1 MNSRE
6 RFFAT
11 INRQPVDR
19 PASWLGLPTPAAIP
33 GLLKHFKVNTVDE
46 LRRKIDDDV
55 YPICVPYNNPPTNDI
70 GCSLAFAKAG
80 IGGGQDERTLTAP
93 GFFEDMTDPALVDT
107 FPWPDPEEH
116 IDFQKCREL
125 AKAAPEDKAR
135 MGIMWAAHFQ
145 DSCSA
150 FGMENALMTMMTC
163 PEMYQA
169 VIDRITKFYLDCGE
183 IFYEATKGYLDAVLI
198 GNDFGSQQ
206 GLMVDPDSLREYVFP
221 GTRALVQQAK
231 QYGLKVVHHSCGSI
245 YPIIDDLFMLGV
257 DTVHPIQA
265 KAKDMNAE
273 RLSADFGDHGSFF
286 GGVDA
291 QYLLVKGTPEEVR
304 EDVRRLK
311 RLFPTGLIISP
322 SHEAVL
328 PDIKPENI
336 EALFEAVHEDPLP
349 RPSLSP
355 LKGDD
360 EDPLL
365 SPLKGDDEVQGVA
378 CSAPSSPFKG
388 DRESLDREGHQRLR
402 FGSVI
407 AVPAARLADY
417 KYLHAHCWPGVKR
430 MIKECHLENY
440 SIYYKDG
447 LLFSYYEYT
456 GDDYEADMAKMAAD
470 PETQRWWAVCKPCQR
485 PLPTRKPGE
494 WWADMEEVF
503 HLD

>member
-1 MNSRE
+1 MNHRE

-11 INRQPVDR
+11 LKRQPVDR
-19 PASWLGLPTPAAIP
+19 PASWLGLPVGAAIP
-33 GLLKHFKVNTVDE
+33 NLLRHFNVSSIDE
-46 LRRKIDDDV
+46 LREKIDDDV
-55 YPICVPYNNPPTNDI
+55 YPICVPYDNPPTNDI

-80 IGGGQDERTLTAP
+80 IGGAQDERTLTAP
-93 GFFEDMTDPALVDT
+93 GFFEDMTDPALVET
-107 FPWPDPEEH
+107 FPWPDPKEH
-116 IDFQKCREL
+116 IDFNKCRQL
-125 AKAAPEDKAR
+125 AMEAPADKAR

-150 FGMENALMTMMTC
+150 FGMENALITMMSH

-198 GNDFGSQQ
+198 GNDFGSQL
-206 GLMVDPDSLREYVFP
+206 GLMVDPDSLRRFVFP
-221 GTRALVQQAK
+221 GTKALVDQAK
-231 QYGLKVVHHSCGSI
+231 SYGLAVVHHSCGSI
-245 YPIIDDLFMLGV
+245 YPIIDDLFDLGV
-257 DTVHPIQA
+257 DTIHPIQA

-273 RLSADFGDHGSFF
+273 KLSADFGDHGCFF

-291 QYLLVKGTPEEVR
+291 QYLLVKGTPEQVR
-304 EDVRRLK
+304 DDVHRLK
-311 RLFPTGLIISP
+311 RCFPTGLIISP

-336 EALFEAVHEDPLP
+336 EALFKAVHEETKTTTRCPAVPPQDTPQTKTYTKP
-349 RPSLSP
+349 VSVTPS
-355 LKGDD
+355 G
-360 EDPLL
+360 
-365 SPLKGDDEVQGVA
+365 
-378 CSAPSSPFKG
+378 CSTITEQITKPAMITNNINPN
-388 DRESLDREGHQRLR
+388 RLR
-402 FGSVI
+402 FGQVI
-407 AVPAARLADY
+407 AVPAARLEDY
-417 KYLHAHCWPGVKR
+417 KKLHADVWPKVLE

-456 GDDYEADMAKMAAD
+456 GTDYEADMAKMAAD

-485 PLPTRKPGE
+485 PLETRKPGE